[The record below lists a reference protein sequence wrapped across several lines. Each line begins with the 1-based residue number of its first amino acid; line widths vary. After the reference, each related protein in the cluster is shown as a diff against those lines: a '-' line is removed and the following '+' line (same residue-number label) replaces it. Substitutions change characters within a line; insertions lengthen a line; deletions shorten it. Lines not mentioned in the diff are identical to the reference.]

1 MAKTLTDL
9 SQLTKAILKESPPS
23 RVEPALAAQPAPTVS
38 DEDREAEEVLAYFS
52 RTPQNAP
59 RSLRVA
65 PGEGAGEDR
74 TAELKAALEYPPGR
88 RPAAKRAATRGAKD
102 AALDA
107 IAEEKAGEAGKKE
120 ICGELFK
127 FKIRKNPPKLEIL
140 NESLVPKEFRI
151 PQPDKIDKRAIMN
164 EIRASGPVD
173 WAEIVREESLQMR

>member
-1 MAKTLTDL
+1 MTLYELTNEYKRLYDMAEEMDL
-9 SQLTKAILKESPPS
+9 SPCDLKDTLDGMDEELSEKADGYGKVI
-23 RVEPALAAQPAPTVS
+23 RQM
-38 DEDREAEEVLAYFS
+38 EADS
-52 RTPQNAP
+52 
-59 RSLRVA
+59 
-65 PGEGAGEDR
+65 
-74 TAELKAALEYPPGR
+74 
-88 RPAAKRAATRGAKD
+88 
-102 AALDA
+102 DA
-107 IAEEKAGEAGKKE
+107 IDAEIKRLQGRKKTIKSNIDRMKSFLKIAIEGAGKKE

>member
-1 MAKTLTDL
+1 MTLYELTNEYKRLYDMAEEMDL
-9 SQLTKAILKESPPS
+9 SPCDLKDTLDGMDEELSEKADGYGKVI
-23 RVEPALAAQPAPTVS
+23 RQM
-38 DEDREAEEVLAYFS
+38 EADS
-52 RTPQNAP
+52 
-59 RSLRVA
+59 
-65 PGEGAGEDR
+65 
-74 TAELKAALEYPPGR
+74 
-88 RPAAKRAATRGAKD
+88 
-102 AALDA
+102 DA
-107 IAEEKAGEAGKKE
+107 IDAEIKRLQGRKKTIKSNIDRMKSFLKIAIEEAGKKE

>member
-1 MAKTLTDL
+1 MTLYELTNEYKRLYDMAEEMDL
-9 SQLTKAILKESPPS
+9 SPDDLKDTLDGMDEELSEKADGYGKVI
-23 RVEPALAAQPAPTVS
+23 RQM
-38 DEDREAEEVLAYFS
+38 EADS
-52 RTPQNAP
+52 
-59 RSLRVA
+59 
-65 PGEGAGEDR
+65 
-74 TAELKAALEYPPGR
+74 
-88 RPAAKRAATRGAKD
+88 
-102 AALDA
+102 DA
-107 IAEEKAGEAGKKE
+107 IDAEIKRLQGRKKTIKSNIDRMKSFLKIAIEEAGKKE

>member
-1 MAKTLTDL
+1 MTLYELTNEYKRLYDMAEEMDL
-9 SQLTKAILKESPPS
+9 SPCDLKDTLDGMDEELSEKADGYGKVIRQMESDS
-23 RVEPALAAQPAPTVS
+23 
-38 DEDREAEEVLAYFS
+38 
-52 RTPQNAP
+52 
-59 RSLRVA
+59 
-65 PGEGAGEDR
+65 
-74 TAELKAALEYPPGR
+74 
-88 RPAAKRAATRGAKD
+88 
-102 AALDA
+102 DA
-107 IAEEKAGEAGKKE
+107 IDAEIKRLQGRKKTIKSNINRMKSFLKIAMDEAGKKE

>member
-1 MAKTLTDL
+1 MTLYELTNEYKRLYDMAEEMDL
-9 SQLTKAILKESPPS
+9 SPCDLKDTLDGMDEQLSEKADGYGKVIRQMESDS
-23 RVEPALAAQPAPTVS
+23 
-38 DEDREAEEVLAYFS
+38 
-52 RTPQNAP
+52 
-59 RSLRVA
+59 
-65 PGEGAGEDR
+65 
-74 TAELKAALEYPPGR
+74 
-88 RPAAKRAATRGAKD
+88 
-102 AALDA
+102 DA
-107 IAEEKAGEAGKKE
+107 IDAEIKRLQGRKKTIKSNIDRMKSFLKIAIEEAGKKE

>member
-1 MAKTLTDL
+1 M
-9 SQLTKAILKESPPS
+9 
-23 RVEPALAAQPAPTVS
+23 
-38 DEDREAEEVLAYFS
+38 EAES
-52 RTPQNAP
+52 
-59 RSLRVA
+59 
-65 PGEGAGEDR
+65 
-74 TAELKAALEYPPGR
+74 
-88 RPAAKRAATRGAKD
+88 
-102 AALDA
+102 DA
-107 IAEEKAGEAGKKE
+107 IDAEIKRLQGRKKTIKSNIDRMKSFLKIAIEEAGKKE

>member
-1 MAKTLTDL
+1 MTLYELTNEYKRLYDMAEEMDL
-9 SQLTKAILKESPPS
+9 SPCDLKDTLDGMDEELSKKADGYGKVI
-23 RVEPALAAQPAPTVS
+23 RQM
-38 DEDREAEEVLAYFS
+38 EADS
-52 RTPQNAP
+52 
-59 RSLRVA
+59 
-65 PGEGAGEDR
+65 
-74 TAELKAALEYPPGR
+74 
-88 RPAAKRAATRGAKD
+88 
-102 AALDA
+102 DA
-107 IAEEKAGEAGKKE
+107 IDAEIKRLQGRKKTIKSNIDRMKSFLKIAIEEAGKKE